1 MRVLWTSPHCRPD
14 WLDRLGEESQGGQSV
29 VMNKLPHALA
39 RADPGVR
46 VDIFTRLQDNDPH
59 AANPVKFL
67 DGDPRVRL
75 IRLPCGS
82 IDRYVPKEFL
92 YGEPIAEF
100 VEHILAFAARDGL
113 RYDLLHGHYAD
124 GWETVTS
131 LKARWPHY
139 PPTLLTTHSL
149 GRRKRADSL
158 ARNEAPPEELNHRY
172 NFPARIASEERSL
185 AAADCIL
192 PLSTPEAEILTVH
205 YATVS
210 PGDPRVTVI
219 PNGIDPADFLPAPP
233 GTRLRIRG
241 GLGVVE
247 TASSFNN
254 ERSLFLLL
262 VPSRVDPRKGQE
274 NILRALVQARPALA
288 GHLSC
293 PEPCP
298 ELVLSGV
305 EGHSRRGSRGA
316 CPELSRR
323 VRLLLLAWPEPPTD
337 YAIRLRRFVV
347 EQGLDDCV
355 LVHPPVPHECMPGYF
370 AAADGVA
377 LPSQEYF
384 SIVMLEAML
393 LERPLIASIHG
404 GSRDVINDGANG
416 FLVDHNDVTQLAQA
430 VVRLVE
436 MDETVRRDMGRRAR
450 RTILEGYTWD
460 QIARRLLTIYCELLT
475 HRAPSGVG

>member
-39 RADPGVR
+39 RADPGVH

-75 IRLPCGS
+75 IRLPCGPT
-82 IDRYVPKEFL
+82 DRYVPKEFL

-100 VEHILAFAARDGL
+100 VEHILTFAAHDGL

-124 GWETVTS
+124 GWETVTT
-131 LKARWPHY
+131 LKARWPHH

-158 ARNEAPPEELNHRY
+158 ARKEAPPEELDHRY

-185 AAADCIL
+185 AAADRIL
-192 PLSTPEAEILTVH
+192 PLSTPEAEILTGH
-205 YATVS
+205 YRAVPPS
-210 PGDPRVTVI
+210 DPRVTVI
-219 PNGIDPADFLPAPP
+219 PNGIDPADFPPAPP
-233 GTRLRIRG
+233 ESRLRVRDS
-241 GLGVVE
+241 LGV
-247 TASSFNN
+247 THSDNGD
-254 ERSLFLLL
+254 SLFLLL

-274 NILRALVQARPALA
+274 NILRAFVEARPAQT
-288 GHLSC
+288 GHPSC

-305 EGHSRRGSRGA
+305 EGHSRRGSRRACPERSRRA

-323 VRLLLLAWPEPPTD
+323 VCLLLLAWPEPPTD
-337 YAIRLRRFVV
+337 YAMRLRRFIA
-347 EQGLDDCV
+347 EQGLADSV
-355 LVHPPVPHECMPGYF
+355 LTHPPVPHERMPGYF

-393 LERPLIASIHG
+393 LECPLIASIHG
-404 GSRDVINDGANG
+404 GSRDVITDGANG
-416 FLVDHNDVTQLAQA
+416 FLVDHNDVAQLAQA
-430 VVRLVE
+430 MVRLVK
-436 MDETVRRDMGRRAR
+436 MDEAARRDMGRRAR
-450 RTILEGYTWD
+450 QTILGGYTWD
-460 QIARRLLTIYCELLT
+460 QIARRLLAIYRETIP
-475 HRAPSGVG
+475 R